1 MNNLQYNKTFF
12 AVCLLVPF
20 ATHTDSL
27 SSTRIITVSGQKVMS
42 ESTTGKAMQ
51 ERLQREHKKV
61 SEPLEKAQQD
71 LIKSEKTLKDLQDN
85 LQKEFTKFDS
95 DAKTMSA
102 EARDKKQVE
111 LQDKALDF
119 DSKKRTFERD
129 ATKLQ
134 NDARKIEGKMSEM
147 YQTEMNK
154 LDTLV
159 KSTIKEEAEKN
170 NWELVLME
178 ESVMYAS
185 PKISKTDAIIS
196 KLDEKI
202 KAINMAK
209 KEAIEKKSENANA
222 KK

>member
-12 AVCLLVPF
+12 AIFILVPF
-20 ATHTDSL
+20 ATQAIPSMV
-27 SSTRIITVSGQKVMS
+27 TVSGQRVMT

-51 ERLQREHKKV
+51 EKLQREHKKA

-71 LIKSEKTLKDLQDN
+71 LIKTEKSLKDLQDN
-85 LQKEFTKFDS
+85 LQKEFSKFES
-95 DAKTMSA
+95 DAKTMSND
-102 EARDKKQVE
+102 ARDKKQLE

-119 DSKKRTFERD
+119 ESKKRILDRD
-129 ATKLQ
+129 AAKLQ
-134 NDARKIEGKMSEM
+134 ADARKVEAKMSEM
-147 YQTEMNK
+147 YQTEMTK

-159 KSTIKEEAEKN
+159 KTIIKEEAEKN

-185 PKISKTDAIIS
+185 PKISKTDIIIN
-196 KLDEKI
+196 KLDEKT
-202 KAINMAK
+202 KAMNMAK
-209 KEAIEKKSENANA
+209 KEAIEKKSENTNA